1 MRPADLLVRMV
12 SSFDSNVQ
20 LVKDGYAADCDSIM
34 SLLTLGAENGAQ
46 LTLKAEGKD
55 AEDAVEKI
63 AAWFESG
70 FGGLLGVCRVSNHL
84 RRPPRAP
91 AN

>member
-1 MRPADLLVRMV
+1 MTSNAIRQVTISHGQGLHMRPADLLVRMV

-63 AAWFESG
+63 AAW
-70 FGGLLGVCRVSNHL
+70 
-84 RRPPRAP
+84 
-91 AN
+91 